1 MAKTPGLNHTLSQ
14 PLKPLKESERRV
26 GVVPAGDGSAGV
38 VTTSVDIFAV
48 LGAKGLI
55 ILRRPQRDR
64 GTGSLK
70 NTLAMS
76 KSLFLSYIC
85 VIIRQVSSFHSSRVV
100 SGSSKAVSCNSV
112 VGRGEYS

>member
-26 GVVPAGDGSAGV
+26 SVVLAGDGSEGV
-38 VTTSVDIFAV
+38 LATSVDIFAV
-48 LGAKGLI
+48 LGAKKGLI

-70 NTLAMS
+70 NTLNMS
-76 KSLFLSYIC
+76 KSSFSSYIC
-85 VIIRQVSSFHSSRVV
+85 VIIRQVYSFAAA
-100 SGSSKAVSCNSV
+100 GWLACC
-112 VGRGEYS
+112 